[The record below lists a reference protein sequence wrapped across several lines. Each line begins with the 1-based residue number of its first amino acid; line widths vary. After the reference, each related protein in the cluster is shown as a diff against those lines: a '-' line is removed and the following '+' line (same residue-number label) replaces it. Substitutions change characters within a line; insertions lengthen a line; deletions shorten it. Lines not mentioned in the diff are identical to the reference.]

1 VARRLWTV
9 TLYTSFAPSGEGC
22 NGYVAGDYVADP
34 IVSETALG
42 QFQASAMSFKMRDK
56 LGPKAQRYW
65 SNRIQQSTGTFTMSN
80 GQRTDLPFIRVLD
93 TTDGDAFAVPVFEG
107 WIERNQLQWEN
118 DVVTG
123 FTAVSQL
130 SYMDR
135 HSASGYG
142 VEGFGFQLCK
152 ATTGTGAGSVWTATA
167 WGSGEGDYISTGI
180 IPGDYLKVGAH
191 TVVIVASV
199 DSATKLTLTTS
210 VDGWTG
216 ASYVTRLPVRFY
228 SGHAAPLVRRMLRIT
243 GNISP
248 NLTAGEAPD
257 VAIHDYPLGTGQA
270 NTDWNH
276 VLRQQA
282 AAGKDPVYALGLSE
296 VVQSMEG
303 APSCQAQFGSESSNT
318 WIVGDDPWT
327 AGDYLTQG
335 VVAGDIL
342 HVGNQ
347 TRTISE
353 VLTAKIVKY
362 SGATITSPTVTS
374 YVARAA
380 VTRMGFVCQ
389 NGGLYRIDKARTES
403 GRADNNGIKLTPIT
417 TKPSGE
423 TEAVNQGYRL
433 FPYTIQLTA
442 DGATPC
448 LAVVQTV
455 VEPSYTTTAQR
466 ILDPYV
472 AAGQTAGGVALTI
485 FKASTP
491 AAIAATAGLAI
502 VGGALRNMTATVKVT
517 PTGTYYR
524 RIRVIHIMSIGDGT
538 DNAYTGVGAMFNST
552 VPGLTG
558 ATPTKYV
565 PPDSVCVSGP
575 YTGLGSLLW
584 VDVFDS
590 SAGTLME
597 WTAKYELGS
606 WSSWANYTFAG
617 VPAGGLAAQLIYGKT
632 LVCHALSNAVVVT
645 GGDNGVK
652 RITLTSDHQSSRF
665 VSSLV
670 TVNGI
675 NGIYRIAFFPEAE
688 SDHYI
693 QAVIFDRAGGSG
705 FKDVTLS
712 ELTIDPGA
720 AAVTDFRVICAGQ
733 AAEVDGVNSCPVLYR
748 GLNAAEEQYVYA
760 GLLYYDSIFAEV
772 KLNSTYCTKAVP
784 SAQQSET
791 IPPFIYEDT
800 SSPSSFRFVTACSNV
815 NGKKLVT
822 DWFYSGL
829 SAIAFVHHDFLTDP
843 ISARQFVLTCA
854 QSFGLQLKLLGCD
867 HPSGATLCKVMS
879 RHAWSPHSLGTVT
892 RVAQARDSKIVGTEY
907 YLGAEGNAYG
917 ERVTVSTCPN
927 AGERHVYPVGGAFSQ
942 PVWLRALGG
951 WIVAAYPERNA
962 TYTNGRR
969 IVETTIHKIIP
980 VLPATTPYVPG
991 YDNVYGQATLTLFT
1005 AGNITGLLLGL
1016 GFNRRTGAY
1025 RATFIEWNST
1035 DTTWTGD
1042 AVDPTVVECAI
1053 VTETTITAPAA
1064 VGASAGRIIH
1074 WDVMASP
1081 TNTGQTNPVDGPCA
1095 FAFTVDLCRP
1105 LRLKRYGIKLTATG
1119 TSTSGGVLMAFHY
1132 DSGGVPG
1139 LEIVETR
1146 AGIGG
1151 TPGVGLDGLSAG
1163 WNWFDLDVWNNGNLT
1178 EWELAP
1184 GLYWIV
1190 ASIDR
1195 QDSVGITKPPIVWF
1209 DSLQVTPRAKRLA
1222 FAADTGLPELPLL
1235 NYFGN
1240 VETSWDDDL
1249 DDDMRYAPA
1258 IYAGGD

>member
-276 VLRQQA
+276 VLSTQA
-282 AAGKDPVYALGLSE
+282 AAGSNPGEVNALSDF
-296 VVQSMEG
+296 VQSVSG
-303 APSCQAQFGSESSNT
+303 DRLGFCCVHGKLYRVDLAPCSG
-318 WIVGDDPWT
+318 GDT
-327 AGDYLTQG
+327 AHTTLKLTQIT
-335 VVAGDIL
+335 VVP
-342 HVGNQ
+342 
-347 TRTISE
+347 E
-353 VLTAKIVKY
+353 
-362 SGATITSPTVTS
+362 
-374 YVARAA
+374 
-380 VTRMGFVCQ
+380 
-389 NGGLYRIDKARTES
+389 
-403 GRADNNGIKLTPIT
+403 
-417 TKPSGE
+417 GE
-423 TEAVNQGYRL
+423 TESIGDGYRL
-433 FPYTIQLTA
+433 FRYEDANGSAEPYLCVVQARIRQGWTQSENNFLSPYTGI
-442 DGATPC
+442 
-448 LAVVQTV
+448 
-455 VEPSYTTTAQR
+455 AQ
-466 ILDPYV
+466 
-472 AAGQTAGGVALTI
+472 AGGGL
-485 FKASTP
+485 
-491 AAIAATAGLAI
+491 AIAAFTKTFPQALVMSIGLGVLTDTI
-502 VGGALRNMTATVKVT
+502 NGMGTSVKISGMGSYFRSVSRITVLT
-517 PTGTYYR
+517 
-524 RIRVIHIMSIGDGT
+524 IGDGT
-538 DNAYTGVGAMFNST
+538 NDPVTGVGGTELGGRNKSVPLTFHNDSGSGSDQFNYT
-552 VPGLTG
+552 L
-558 ATPTKYV
+558 
-565 PPDSVCVSGP
+565 PDSVCVKRFV
-575 YTGLGSLLW
+575 TGKESII
-584 VDVFDS
+584 
-590 SAGTLME
+590 AI
-597 WTAKYELGS
+597 AKYGAETNKTGFDMMYYNPATGS
-606 WSSWANYTFAG
+606 WVRLSPQTGFTGRPTGGMAICVASGSNALNTVFIGMEGGCQIFQFGSTSKYVNLYHNPSRFIGALATGTDDVVGFIEGGDSATWLRVTT
-617 VPAGGLAAQLIYGKT
+617 GLAATQVAYTGTTIPEGFKVACAGNLAIVGPNGGPKGTIPVVYKALDSEEREYAYAGVVYADAGVLKLDVT
-632 LVCHALSNAVVVT
+632 HCPHAIPGAVSGDFRPPFLYHDNTVANPVYRFVVPMARLDGDRLVC
-645 GGDNGVK
+645 
-652 RITLTSDHQSSRF
+652 
-665 VSSLV
+665 
-670 TVNGI
+670 
-675 NGIYRIAFFPEAE
+675 
-688 SDHYI
+688 
-693 QAVIFDRAGGSG
+693 
-705 FKDVTLS
+705 
-712 ELTIDPGA
+712 
-720 AAVTDFRVICAGQ
+720 
-733 AAEVDGVNSCPVLYR
+733 
-748 GLNAAEEQYVYA
+748 
-760 GLLYYDSIFAEV
+760 
-772 KLNSTYCTKAVP
+772 
-784 SAQQSET
+784 
-791 IPPFIYEDT
+791 
-800 SSPSSFRFVTACSNV
+800 
-815 NGKKLVT
+815 
-822 DWFYSGL
+822 DWLYSGD
-829 SAIAFVHHDFLTDP
+829 SARAFVHVDLIATP
-843 ISARQFVLTCA
+843 MSARQVVLTCA

-917 ERVTVSTCPN
+917 ERVTVGTCPN

-1005 AGNITGLLLGL
+1005 VGNITGLLLGL

-1053 VTETTITAPAA
+1053 LAEDTIAAPAA

-1081 TNTGQTNPVDGPCA
+1081 TNTAQTNPVDGPCA

-1119 TSTSGGVLMAFHY
+1119 ISTHGGVLMAFHY
-1132 DSGGVPG
+1132 DNGGVPG

-1163 WNWFDLDVWNNGNLT
+1163 WNWFNLDVWNNGNLT
-1178 EWELAP
+1178 EWELVP